1 MPGTGRASLGRRWS
15 SARGWWR
22 VEPGFRRIGGRAG
35 QGLAGDQEP
44 SRPDSGPRRQ
54 GRAHRLHDGPSGGR
68 DQVLRSRGR
77 VRGEPGQDRAA
88 RGPKTRRDTA
98 RPGEPRAQS
107 RPRRGTA
114 QGARARSY
122 DAADLAR
129 RSAAPRSGR
138 RARRPESVRGT
149 GGDHRPCPGARRDE
163 RPPDATPPRPTLRL
177 RPRQLPGAP
186 GGRPQAG
193 SRRQSLRE
201 VAPGLRPR
209 HGGGSGATQEEWG
222 GAPVKGLEVL
232 GIEGFPE
239 VRPGDDL
246 KRMIQEAVAG
256 DLRAGD
262 VLVVTHKI
270 VSKAEG
276 RLVDLRTI
284 EPSALAKGYAT
295 RYGKDPR
302 QIEVV
307 LRESRRI
314 VRMDRGI
321 VISETH
327 HGFVCANAGVD
338 ASNVPGDDIVC
349 LLPIDPDASAT
360 RLRDALARDPGIEVS
375 VIISDSFGRAWRH
388 GITDVAIGVAG
399 MDPVADYRGQ
409 RDPHGFPMEASVL
422 AIADELAAAAELVMG
437 KTDGIPLAIVRGYSY
452 SPASGSARELLM
464 PPEKDMFR

>member
-1 MPGTGRASLGRRWS
+1 
-15 SARGWWR
+15 
-22 VEPGFRRIGGRAG
+22 
-35 QGLAGDQEP
+35 
-44 SRPDSGPRRQ
+44 
-54 GRAHRLHDGPSGGR
+54 
-68 DQVLRSRGR
+68 
-77 VRGEPGQDRAA
+77 
-88 RGPKTRRDTA
+88 
-98 RPGEPRAQS
+98 
-107 RPRRGTA
+107 
-114 QGARARSY
+114 
-122 DAADLAR
+122 
-129 RSAAPRSGR
+129 
-138 RARRPESVRGT
+138 
-149 GGDHRPCPGARRDE
+149 
-163 RPPDATPPRPTLRL
+163 
-177 RPRQLPGAP
+177 
-186 GGRPQAG
+186 
-193 SRRQSLRE
+193 
-201 VAPGLRPR
+201 
-209 HGGGSGATQEEWG
+209 
-222 GAPVKGLEVL
+222 LEVL

-295 RYGKDPR
+295 RYGKDAR

-338 ASNVPGDDIVC
+338 ASNVPGDDVVC
-349 LLPIDPDASAT
+349 LLPVDPDASAA
-360 RLRDALARDPGIEVS
+360 RLREAFAARSGSDLALIV
-375 VIISDSFGRAWRH
+375 SDSFGRAWRE

-399 MDPVADYRGQ
+399 MQPLVDYRGET
-409 RDPHGFPMEASVL
+409 DPHGFPLAASVL

-437 KTDGIPLAIVRGYSY
+437 KTASIPVAIVRGYPY
-452 SPASGSARELLM
+452 ERAAGTGRALIM
-464 PPEKDMFR
+464 PPERDLFR